1 MITTLT
7 SLKLELKLLPSRVM
21 SLYKVFHLA
30 QNLGRKSKCIRGR
43 GLKLYENGL
52 QKTSFFLYFRH
63 LLRRM
68 KNCKI
73 YHVLH

>member
-1 MITTLT
+1 MITMLT

-43 GLKLYENGL
+43 GLKTL
-52 QKTSFFLYFRH
+52 
-63 LLRRM
+63 
-68 KNCKI
+68 
-73 YHVLH
+73 